1 MIPWIQIYSN
11 LIHHPKTTNLADEL
25 GIRSADANPNAVAA
39 GMLVSLWLWAAQN
52 ATDGDLSGCSDR
64 AIAEAAEYKKKPS
77 AFVSAL
83 IKTKWLDEDRKLH
96 KWEEYASLLQDM
108 NDRQKANTAERVRRL
123 RERRKQ
129 EKAVTE
135 TPESSADVTPS
146 QALPDEER
154 NACNGYSNVTV
165 TQCNAPTLPYL
176 TLPNNTLPVSN
187 IVGTGKTTER
197 EVVST
202 APANH
207 EPSPCPPQDL
217 GCYTRPVGN
226 DGKEAY
232 GVRQLV
238 RLKQSEYDRLILEFG
253 EMNVMVAIAQMG
265 KWLMETPEEEHPK
278 EHYPVLRKKLR
289 KEPLL
294 RDNGP

>member
-129 EKAVTE
+129 EKTVTE

-165 TQCNAPTLPYL
+165 TQCNAPTLPNL

-187 IVGTGKTTER
+187 ILPSTDDTEQVGSIGAAATHGQPYGTRGNVYLTE
-197 EVVST
+197 
-202 APANH
+202 
-207 EPSPCPPQDL
+207 
-217 GCYTRPVGN
+217 
-226 DGKEAY
+226 
-232 GVRQLV
+232 
-238 RLKQSEYDRLILEFG
+238 SEYDRLLLNFG
-253 EMNVMVAIAQMG
+253 ELNLITAIEQMG
-265 KWLMETPEEEHPK
+265 VWLQNTESPPCPEK
-278 EHYPVLRKKLR
+278 HYEILRKKLWKDPLIR
-289 KEPLL
+289 NGEP
-294 RDNGP
+294 